1 MSKLLNGKV
10 ALITGG
16 AFGIGAATA
25 RMLAEQGANIAIG
38 YVCDRKVAREM
49 VEELQG
55 IGVQAKSFEADPA
68 DSLQVSA
75 MVQTAFAHFG
85 RLDILVN
92 AAFIAV
98 CGQVDNPDADLNG
111 IKRQQN
117 VNFCA
122 TTHTIRTAAPLM
134 PNGGRIITLGSCLC
148 AHAGASGLADFT
160 ATQAAMVGY
169 TRGAARDLAPR
180 NITINVVQS
189 GFVNDDLLD
198 PLAQYP
204 TPIQTAV
211 PLGRPA
217 MPEEVAAAI
226 SFLASPA
233 ASYITGTVINVDGG
247 YSA

>member
-1 MSKLLNGKV
+1 
-10 ALITGG
+10 
-16 AFGIGAATA
+16 
-25 RMLAEQGANIAIG
+25 
-38 YVCDRKVAREM
+38 M

-75 MVQTAFAHFG
+75 MVQTAFTHFG